1 MQVSVRFFAS
11 LRELIGSPSLSMN
24 VEEKTTVN
32 QLWESILS
40 ERRIKFEGVMM
51 TVNHEY
57 VKADHLLKSGDEVGF
72 FPPVT
77 GG

>member
-11 LRELIGSPSLSMN
+11 LRELVGSPSLSMS

-32 QLWESILS
+32 DLWESILS
-40 ERRIKFEGVMM
+40 ERHIEFDGVMM

-57 VKADHLLKSGDEVGF
+57 VKADHPLQSGDEVGF

>member
-11 LRELIGSPSLSMN
+11 LRELIGSPGLSFDINEQM
-24 VEEKTTVN
+24 TVN
-32 QLWESILS
+32 ELWESILTEKS
-40 ERRIKFEGVMM
+40 VQFDGVMM

-57 VKADHLLKSGDEVGF
+57 VKADYLLKNGDEVGF

>member
-1 MQVSVRFFAS
+1 MQISVRFFAS
-11 LRELIGSPSLSMN
+11 LRELIGSPSLSIN

-40 ERRIKFEGVMM
+40 ERRIEFEGVMM

-57 VKADHLLKSGDEVGF
+57 VKADYPLKSGDEVGF